1 VSRHAILGTAVGLGL
16 LACLGGAAVAE
27 PLALRIRNDT
37 PAPLSC
43 VLLLSHWY
51 SEDFGPVA
59 PGGSVDLALES
70 GLPDGTV
77 VRRNELAR
85 VMAVEGLYCVT
96 SEAGAIQRATLPLDA
111 LRKAT
116 GMLLIACGGA
126 RHVEC
131 AVAPS
136 LAP

>member
-1 VSRHAILGTAVGLGL
+1 VSPRSVLGSGVVLL
-16 LACLGGAAVAE
+16 LALLCTVAAAQ

-37 PAPLSC
+37 LAPLRC

-51 SEDFGPVA
+51 SEELGPVA

-77 VRRNELAR
+77 VRRNDVAR
-85 VMAVEGLYCVT
+85 AMPVEGLYCLT
-96 SEAGAIQRATLPLDA
+96 GDADIQRTPLPLDV

-116 GMLLIACGGA
+116 GVLVIACGGA
-126 RHVEC
+126 RPVEC
-131 AVAPS
+131 ALVAP
-136 LAP
+136 

>member
-1 VSRHAILGTAVGLGL
+1 VSRHAIFGSAAGLGL
-16 LACLGGAAVAE
+16 LVCLGAAAAAE

-37 PAPLSC
+37 PAPLRC

-77 VRRNELAR
+77 VRRNDLAR
-85 VMAVEGLYCVT
+85 VIAVEGLYCVT
-96 SEAGAIQRATLPLDA
+96 SEAGTIQRATLPLDA

-116 GMLLIACGGA
+116 GTALIACGGA
-126 RHVEC
+126 RRVEC
-131 AVAPS
+131 A
-136 LAP
+136 LATP

>member
-1 VSRHAILGTAVGLGL
+1 MRRPAVLGSFVLL
-16 LACLGGAAVAE
+16 VLACLCTVAAAQ

-37 PAPLSC
+37 PAPLRC

-51 SEDFGPVA
+51 SEELGPVA

-77 VRRNELAR
+77 IRRNDVAR
-85 VMAVEGLYCVT
+85 AMPVEGLYCLT
-96 SEAGAIQRATLPLDA
+96 GDADAKRAPLPLDV

-116 GMLLIACGGA
+116 GVVLIACGGA
-126 RHVEC
+126 GRVEC
-131 AVAPS
+131 A
-136 LAP
+136 LATPATP

>member
-1 VSRHAILGTAVGLGL
+1 MSRHAIFGSAAGLGL
-16 LACLGGAAVAE
+16 LVCLGAAAAAE

-37 PAPLSC
+37 PAPLRC

-77 VRRNELAR
+77 VRRNDLAR
-85 VMAVEGLYCVT
+85 VIAVEGLYCVT
-96 SEAGAIQRATLPLDA
+96 SEAGTIQRATLPLDA

-116 GMLLIACGGA
+116 GTALIACGGA
-126 RHVEC
+126 RRVEC
-131 AVAPS
+131 A
-136 LAP
+136 LATP

>member
-1 VSRHAILGTAVGLGL
+1 VSRHAIFGSGLVLL
-16 LACLGGAAVAE
+16 LACFCTVAAAE

-37 PAPLSC
+37 PAPLRC

-59 PGGSVDLALES
+59 PGRSVDLALES

-96 SEAGAIQRATLPLDA
+96 SEAGAIRRATLPLDA

-116 GMLLIACGGA
+116 GALLIACGGSS
-126 RHVEC
+126 RVEC

-136 LAP
+136 SAP

>member
-1 VSRHAILGTAVGLGL
+1 VSRHAIFGSAAGLGL
-16 LACLGGAAVAE
+16 LVCLGAAAAAE
-27 PLALRIRNDT
+27 SLALRIRNDT
-37 PAPLSC
+37 PAPLRC

-77 VRRNELAR
+77 VRRNDLAR
-85 VMAVEGLYCVT
+85 VIAVEGLYCVT
-96 SEAGAIQRATLPLDA
+96 SEAGTIQRATLPLDA

-116 GMLLIACGGA
+116 GTALIACGGA
-126 RHVEC
+126 RRVEC
-131 AVAPS
+131 A
-136 LAP
+136 LATP

>member
-1 VSRHAILGTAVGLGL
+1 VSRHAIFGSAAGLGL
-16 LACLGGAAVAE
+16 LVCLGAAAAAE

-37 PAPLSC
+37 PALLRC

-77 VRRNELAR
+77 VRRNDLAR
-85 VMAVEGLYCVT
+85 VIAVEGLYCVT
-96 SEAGAIQRATLPLDA
+96 SEAGTIQRATLPLDA

-116 GMLLIACGGA
+116 GTALIACGGA
-126 RHVEC
+126 RRVEC
-131 AVAPS
+131 A
-136 LAP
+136 LATP